1 MQKFPILAVVKEAL
15 ALPIKHP
22 AEMAKTFGLLVAG
35 VFGVSILV
43 GVLGGILGA
52 TGMMSSGEN
61 MVQQMEQGNFARMG
75 GMLLLGLI
83 MVIAIFWIVAYV
95 FNYWVRLG
103 AYGHDGAALRPL
115 GKAWGAAGV
124 NMVKMFLI
132 TILLALVT
140 LVVWYVLHL
149 FGLVPSLMDQMR
161 MGAEGDISHAAR
173 GGLASNIVTT
183 IITCVVYSVF
193 SANLTQ
199 TALAS
204 DKEGFD
210 HPHTIDF
217 AVVLML
223 LYAIV
228 LIPMT
233 LAGMSGSMALLM
245 LVVYVVE
252 FYVMLAIATAHGL
265 RYRIC
270 VADMPD
276 APEAQEAQEA

>member
-1 MQKFPILAVVKEAL
+1 MQKFPILAVTKEAL
-15 ALPIKHP
+15 ALPFKYP
-22 AEMAKTFGLLVAG
+22 MEMAKTLGLMIAG
-35 VFGVSILV
+35 VFGVSILMAILV
-43 GVLGGILGA
+43 AIMGGA
-52 TGMMSSGEN
+52 GMMGSGGT
-61 MVQQMEQGNFARMG
+61 MMQQMEQGNFSGMG
-75 GMLLLGLI
+75 GMILIVFIVLLGVFWLI
-83 MVIAIFWIVAYV
+83 AYV

-103 AYGHDGAALRPL
+103 AYGHDRAALRPL
-115 GKAWGAAGV
+115 SKAWGAAGV
-124 NMVKMFLI
+124 TMVKMFLI
-132 TILLALVT
+132 TILLVLVT

-149 FGLVPSLMDQMR
+149 MGLVPSLADQMR
-161 MGAEGDISHAAR
+161 MGAEGDMAHAAR
-173 GGLASNIVTT
+173 GGLATNIITT
-183 IITCVVYSVF
+183 VITCVVYSIF

-199 TALAS
+199 TALGS
-204 DKEGFD
+204 DKEGFE

-233 LAGMSGSMALLM
+233 LAEMSGSIVMLM
-245 LVVYVVE
+245 LVVYVLE

-276 APEAQEAQEA
+276 VPETSEA